1 MEIPVLVSVVG
12 VLAVVGVYFWWT
24 HVDKPEKPSE
34 KP

>member
-12 VLAVVGVYFWWT
+12 VLAVVGVYFWWLRAR
-24 HVDKPEKPSE
+24 KSE